1 MNSVYSVNSMNSVDS
16 VKSEA
21 AFLMVLFSPIISI
34 DDYIFFPVLLI
45 SQTVQL
51 QNRPIFMTSY
61 KKLNCSLKES

>member
-1 MNSVYSVNSMNSVDS
+1 
-16 VKSEA
+16 
-21 AFLMVLFSPIISI
+21 MVLFSSIISI

-61 KKLNCSLKES
+61 KKLNYSSKES